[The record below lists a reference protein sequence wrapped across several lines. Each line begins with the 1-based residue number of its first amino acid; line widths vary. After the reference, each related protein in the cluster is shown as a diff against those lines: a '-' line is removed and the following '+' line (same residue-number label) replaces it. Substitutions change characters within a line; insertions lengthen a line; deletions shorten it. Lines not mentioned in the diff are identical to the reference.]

1 MKRRFSV
8 APFLLAT
15 GICLSAS
22 GHDFEKAEFAIAF
35 EEFEELQFLKTGDP
49 LEDWRSDRTW
59 TSKDGKHL
67 EGTIL
72 EVREFSVA
80 IRRADGSSV
89 NVPIFRFSEEDR
101 QFIAEWNAVSRFF
114 DLNHEP
120 GRKTVPVGEADI
132 DGESITGSKSF
143 HETKHFRL
151 ESDVPIPADPL
162 RHLCKVF
169 ESTHD
174 ALQVN
179 PIGLAIAQPAD
190 GKFRVRLFYRMED
203 YHAAGGRE
211 HSGGTYLAKEQTIL
225 VPLETTGLTDGKY
238 QFSPHVLIHETT
250 HALTHQWLNR
260 APIWFLEGFAEYM
273 AMIPYDLDKG
283 VLKSEKLKE
292 GIRREMAAVSREFPE
307 GFPLVPPTKLVSLT
321 FQGFMGEPELE
332 DTPIEIPPLQQPV
345 FQPLSKI
352 GASADPSGPAAE
364 EEPSAFPAPDAS
376 GETGGIL
383 TQQASHYVSSLLLL
397 HHLIE
402 TDQQAGLRMFLF
414 DVLTYRWDARRYLDE
429 HMSCYEAYSTAIHQ
443 QIADYNASLQLYQRE
458 MQAYV
463 ETSEGQKPVQ
473 PRTPVP
479 LPVPEILRKPRTPE
493 ELSPFQ
499 FPGVAAKR
507 HLDLPE
513 ALSMDPFR

>member
-1 MKRRFSV
+1 MKRKFSA
-8 APFLLAT
+8 APLLLAM

-22 GHDFEKAEFAIAF
+22 AHDFETAEFTVAF

-49 LEDWRSDRTW
+49 FEDWKSNRTW
-59 TSKDGKHL
+59 TSKDDKHL
-67 EGTIL
+67 EGTIHD
-72 EVREFSVA
+72 VREFSVA
-80 IRRADGSSV
+80 IRLVDGTGV
-89 NVPIFRFSEEDR
+89 NVPIFRFSEQDKR
-101 QFIAEWNAVSRFF
+101 FIEEWNTVSKFF

-120 GRKTVPVGEADI
+120 GQKTLPVGEADI

-151 ESDVPIPADPL
+151 ESDVPIPADTL

-169 ESTHD
+169 EATHD
-174 ALQVN
+174 AVQVN

-190 GKFRVRLFYRMED
+190 GKFRVRLFYHMED
-203 YHAAGGRE
+203 YHVAGGRE
-211 HSGGTYLAKEQTIL
+211 NSGGTYLAKEQTIL

-273 AMIPYDLDKG
+273 AMIPYDLNNG
-283 VLKSEKLKE
+283 LLRPEKLEE
-292 GIRREMAAVSREFPE
+292 GIRKEIAAVSREFRE
-307 GFPLVPPTKLVSLT
+307 GFPLVAPTELVSLT

-332 DTPIEIPPLQQPV
+332 DTPIEIPPLKQPV
-345 FQPLSKI
+345 FQPLSKM
-352 GASADPSGPAAE
+352 DPPTDPPGPAAE
-364 EEPSAFPAPDAS
+364 EDATAFPAPDAS
-376 GETGGIL
+376 GEKGEIL
-383 TQQASHYVSSLLLL
+383 TRQASHYVSALLLV
-397 HHLIE
+397 HHLID
-402 TDQQAGLRMFLF
+402 TDQQAGLRKFLF
-414 DVLTYRWDARRYLDE
+414 DVLTYRWEARKYLDR
-429 HMSCYEAYSTAIHQ
+429 HMSCYEAYSTAINQ
-443 QIADYNASLQLYQRE
+443 QIADYNASLRLYQRE
-458 MQAYV
+458 MQTYV
-463 ETSEGQKPVQ
+463 ETSEGSKPVQ

-513 ALSMDPFR
+513 VLSMEPFR